1 MRLTALLLLLGL
13 ATPALADEP
22 SEPPRPTPFDRG
34 RLALSFGAGSQ
45 TSLGSRYFVIAG
57 GVGYFV
63 LDGVELGFSAAHQF
77 GDGPSIS
84 RVSPS
89 LRYIAQPLV
98 GRWPV
103 VPYVGGFYQHWFV
116 GDTYDDVD
124 VVGSRAGFIYVAGRL
139 LLGLGAA
146 YEHIV
151 SACTTDC
158 DSIYP
163 DLAISLSL

>member
-1 MRLTALLLLLGL
+1 MQLAAILLVLGL

-22 SEPPRPTPFDRG
+22 TEPPRRTPFDRG
-34 RLALSFGAGSQ
+34 RFALSLGAGSQ
-45 TSLGSRYFVIAG
+45 TSLGSRYFVVAG

-63 LDGVELGFSAAHQF
+63 LDGVELGLSAAHQF

-103 VPYVGGFYQHWFV
+103 IPYAGGFYQHWFV
-116 GDTYDDVD
+116 GDAYDDVD
-124 VVGSRAGFIYVAGRL
+124 VLGARTGVIYVAGRL
-139 LLGLGAA
+139 LLGLGVA
-146 YEHIV
+146 YERIV
-151 SACTTDC
+151 SDCTTDC

-163 DLAISLSL
+163 DLSISLSL